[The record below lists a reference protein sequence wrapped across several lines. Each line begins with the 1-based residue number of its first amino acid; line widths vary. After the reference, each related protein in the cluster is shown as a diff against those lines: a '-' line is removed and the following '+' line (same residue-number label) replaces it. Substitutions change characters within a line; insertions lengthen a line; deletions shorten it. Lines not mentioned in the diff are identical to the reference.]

1 MKKDQFYNSN
11 SLIDSSNMG
20 KNHLKRK
27 LKLFFVKYKKV
38 FTAFTLFLVFIFWQT
53 LFQDSKFI

>member
-11 SLIDSSNMG
+11 PLIDSSNMG

-27 LKLFFVKYKKV
+27 FKLVFLKYKKV
-38 FTAFTLFLVFIFWQT
+38 FTAFSLFVVFIFWQT
-53 LFQDSKFI
+53 VFQDSKFI